1 MNAFG
6 THVERM
12 PNAQIPKAAIS
23 ARVGLDL
30 LETHSWLAAIQTSV
44 QPRPTLAEVRLS
56 V

>member
-23 ARVGLDL
+23 ARVGLGL

-44 QPRPTLAEVRLS
+44 QLRPTLAEVRLS